1 MSYILISITIS
12 VAISYLITHLLL
24 IKHLLDIE
32 DKFRKTCDF
41 TINEVNK
48 LKKITLR
55 KWVYKR

>member
-1 MSYILISITIS
+1 MSNILISITVS
-12 VAISYLITHLLL
+12 VATSYLITHLLL

-48 LKKITLR
+48 LKNKSMH
-55 KWVYKR
+55 

>member
-1 MSYILISITIS
+1 MNYILISITIS

-24 IKHLLDIE
+24 VRHLLDIE

-55 KWVYKR
+55 K

>member
-32 DKFRKTCDF
+32 DEFRKSCVF

-48 LKKITLR
+48 LKNKSMH
-55 KWVYKR
+55 